1 MKQIFVVS
9 GLLLF
14 TACHGDS
21 ADSNQSDTTVAQV
34 VQDTLENTNTTQ
46 EPINITDSSFFK
58 INDQFPWMGDTIR
71 SYIQLST
78 NEMVKSYLKD
88 SSIVF
93 MYDGFE
99 NTDIG
104 SRVRVQLGADVN
116 NGEGMIFSTAQ
127 WIYVD
132 TLSHEIYEY
141 DIAAD
146 SSHLWVRPQ

>member
-1 MKQIFVVS
+1 MKQVFVVS
-9 GLLLF
+9 ALF
-14 TACHGDS
+14 LFAACHDNS
-21 ADSNQSDTTVAQV
+21 VNSNQSDTSVTQV
-34 VQDTLENTNTTQ
+34 VQDTLADSNVTQ
-46 EPINITDSSFFK
+46 DPINITDSSFFK

-78 NEMVKSYLKD
+78 NEMVRSYLKD

-104 SRVRVQLGADVN
+104 SYVRVQLGADVN

-132 TLSHEIYEY
+132 TLSREIYEH

-146 SSHLWVRPQ
+146 STHLWVRPQ

>member
-1 MKQIFVVS
+1 MKQAFVACVF
-9 GLLLF
+9 LLF
-14 TACHGDS
+14 TACH
-21 ADSNQSDTTVAQV
+21 SNSVNNDQSDTAAAQV
-34 VQDTLENTNTTQ
+34 EQDTLTYDNVTR

-78 NEMVKSYLKD
+78 NEMVKSYLRD

-99 NTDIG
+99 HTDIG
-104 SRVRVQLGADVN
+104 NCVRVQLGADVN

-132 TLSHEIYEY
+132 TLSRAIYEY

>member
-9 GLLLF
+9 VLYLF
-14 TACHGDS
+14 TACH
-21 ADSNQSDTTVAQV
+21 SNSVNSDQSDTTLAQV
-34 VQDTLENTNTTQ
+34 MQDTLENSNTTQ
-46 EPINITDSSFFK
+46 EPINITDSSFFE

-78 NEMVKSYLKD
+78 NEMVKFYLKD

-93 MYDGFE
+93 MYDGLK

-104 SRVRVQLGADVN
+104 SYVKVQLGADIN

-132 TLSHEIYEY
+132 TLSREIYEY
-141 DIAAD
+141 DVAAD

>member
-1 MKQIFVVS
+1 MKDAFVVS
-9 GLLLF
+9 VLLLF
-14 TACHGDS
+14 TACHS
-21 ADSNQSDTTVAQV
+21 NSVSNNQSDTSVTQV
-34 VQDTLENTNTTQ
+34 VQDTLENSNATQ

-93 MYDGFE
+93 IYDGFE

-104 SRVRVQLGADVN
+104 SYVRVQLGADVN

-132 TLSHEIYEY
+132 TLSREIYEY